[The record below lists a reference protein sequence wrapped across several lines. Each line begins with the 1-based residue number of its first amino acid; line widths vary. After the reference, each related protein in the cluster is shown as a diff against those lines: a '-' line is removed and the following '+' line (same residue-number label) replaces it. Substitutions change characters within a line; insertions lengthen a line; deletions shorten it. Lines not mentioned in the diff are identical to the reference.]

1 MSYVASNTRVSRSP
15 FPCSSKDAPSPPQSI
30 GDHYYCDSGNPTSTL
45 QLRDGQQCEGTRC
58 TGTNSLP
65 WFSVQFPAPITDLY
79 TIQYKEEN
87 GQLSRKVYWLVSPN
101 HNITPALFID
111 ILG

>member
-1 MSYVASNTRVSRSP
+1 MSYVVSNTQVNWSP

-45 QLRDGQQCEGTRC
+45 QLQDGQQCEGTRC

-65 WFSVQFPAPITDLY
+65 WFSVQFPAPIPYAIEVSICCDGGTSDEDVPVEL
-79 TIQYKEEN
+79 IQ
-87 GQLSRKVYWLVSPN
+87 
-101 HNITPALFID
+101 I
-111 ILG
+111 